1 MAASVAEQIL
11 AQVQAVLAGASTV
24 AGTHV
29 YRELDDALGEGVSH
43 AINIKRED
51 TDGEPSGDSGQIETV
66 IWAVEHHA
74 SGTNPATLADALHM
88 QAHAALWADATLAT
102 IGRGLR
108 CTGTECETETKDRA
122 MAKLTA
128 HYRMKVFVR
137 PGDLTR
143 AIT

>member
-11 AQVQAVLAGASTV
+11 ARVQAALAGAATA
-24 AGTHV
+24 AGSHV
-29 YRELDDALGEGVSH
+29 YLEMDDALGDGVSH
-43 AINIKRED
+43 AIVIKRED
-51 TDGEPSGDSGQIETV
+51 TAGEMDFTGAQIETV
-66 IWAVEHHA
+66 SWAVEHHA
-74 SGTNPATLADALHM
+74 SGANPATLADALHM
-88 QAHAALWADATLAT
+88 QVHAALWADATLAT
-102 IGRGLR
+102 IGKGLR
-108 CTGTECETETKDRA
+108 CTGTECETETRDRA